1 MRIVHISTLFFPL
14 IGGLEIAAQR
24 VAEEQA
30 KLGHEV
36 YVVTSSAYVEGRLRR
51 EKGAVSVI
59 RVKSWKNPYPY
70 LIVPR
75 EIPRDILREADVVF
89 GWGHSYYF
97 VYEMVKRAKVEFK
110 KPIIQYF
117 IGVDYLKYHYN
128 PLIKILGYLYQKLLT
143 KGFVR
148 IVDLALVTNEH
159 ERRLLKEGYGL
170 DAIVVPHGIDEVYLK
185 LPSMAEDFRRKYNVK
200 GKIVAFIGR
209 IHPTKGLDL
218 LIKAFAEVAMK
229 VPGAVL
235 IIAGSGDERYLGE
248 CLKLARIL
256 GVEEKVKYI
265 GYISEEDKIA
275 LIDASDAVVLPT
287 KHAGESY
294 PLLINEVL
302 ARGKKLIITR
312 GNIASRWIEESG
324 IAKVVNPDPQEL
336 ARAITDELASKNSI
350 KVNNK
355 KTVKIHTWRD
365 VAYRFLELSQQIL
378 EGEGLI
384 RS

>member
-1 MRIVHISTLFFPL
+1 MFIVHVNESYWPI
-14 IGGLEIAAQR
+14 IGGLER
-24 VAEEQA
+24 VIQGIAEELV
-30 KLGHEV
+30 KLGHENHVITSKIGAEGRPGEEIINGV
-36 YVVTSSAYVEGRLRR
+36 YVHRVKALRLYFQDLTIPM
-51 EKGAVSVI
+51 EIPI
-59 RVKSWKNPYPY
+59 RVLK
-70 LIVPR
+70 
-75 EIPRDILREADVVF
+75 EADVVIC
-89 GWGHSYYF
+89 WSQNSYF
-97 VYEMVKRAKVEFK
+97 VYKVCREAKKLGRFLAVQFL
-110 KPIIQYF
+110 
-117 IGVDYLKYHYN
+117 GVDYLKYHYN
-128 PLIKILGYLYQKLLT
+128 PLLRLPGYIYQKLIT
-143 KGFVR
+143 KKMS
-148 IVDLALVTNEH
+148 DLADIALVTNEY
-159 ERRLLKEGYGL
+159 ERSLLKEEYGL
-170 DAIVVPHGIDEVYLK
+170 DAIVVPHGIDEVYLE
-185 LPSMAEDFRRKYNVK
+185 LPGMDEGFRRKYNVK

-235 IIAGSGDERYLGE
+235 IIAGSGDERYLGK

-312 GNIASRWIEESG
+312 GNIASKWIEESG

-336 ARAITDELASKNSI
+336 AQAIIDELKSE
-350 KVNNK
+350 NNTEIDSN
-355 KTVKIHTWRD
+355 KTVKIPTWRD
-365 VAYRFLELSQQIL
+365 IAYKLLELLQQM
-378 EGEGLI
+378 
-384 RS
+384 

>member
-1 MRIVHISTLFFPL
+1 MLIVHVNESYWPI
-14 IGGLEIAAQR
+14 IGGLER
-24 VAEEQA
+24 VIQGIAEELV
-30 KLGHEV
+30 KLGHENHVITSKIGAEGRPREEIINGV
-36 YVVTSSAYVEGRLRR
+36 YVHRVKALRLYFQDLTIPM
-51 EKGAVSVI
+51 EIPI
-59 RVKSWKNPYPY
+59 RVLK
-70 LIVPR
+70 
-75 EIPRDILREADVVF
+75 EADVIIC
-89 GWGHSYYF
+89 WSQSNYF
-97 VYEMVKRAKVEFK
+97 VYKVCREAKKLGRFLAVQFL
-110 KPIIQYF
+110 
-117 IGVDYLKYHYN
+117 GVDYLKYHYN
-128 PLIKILGYLYQKLLT
+128 PLLRLPGYIYQKLIT
-143 KGFVR
+143 KKMS
-148 IVDLALVTNEH
+148 DLADIALVTNEY
-159 ERRLLKEGYGL
+159 ERSLLKEEYGL
-170 DAIVVPHGIDEVYLK
+170 DAIVVPHGIDEVYLE
-185 LPSMAEDFRRKYNVK
+185 LPSMDEGFRRKYNVK

-235 IIAGSGDERYLGE
+235 IIAGSGDERYLGK

-256 GVEEKVKYI
+256 GVEERVKYI

-336 ARAITDELASKNSI
+336 AQAIIDELKSESNTEINS
-350 KVNNK
+350 N
-355 KTVKIHTWRD
+355 KTVKIPTWRD
-365 VAYRFLELSQQIL
+365 IAYKLLELLQQM
-378 EGEGLI
+378 
-384 RS
+384 

>member
-1 MRIVHISTLFFPL
+1 MFIVHVNESYWPI
-14 IGGLEIAAQR
+14 IGGLER
-24 VAEEQA
+24 VIQGIAEELV
-30 KLGHEV
+30 KLGHENHVITSKIGAEGRPREEIINGV
-36 YVVTSSAYVEGRLRR
+36 YVH
-51 EKGAVSVI
+51 
-59 RVKSWKNPYPY
+59 RVKALRLHFQDLTIPM
-70 LIVPR
+70 
-75 EIPRDILREADVVF
+75 EIPIRALKEADVVIC
-89 GWGHSYYF
+89 WSQNSYF
-97 VYEMVKRAKVEFK
+97 VYKVCREAKKLGRFLAVQFL
-110 KPIIQYF
+110 
-117 IGVDYLKYHYN
+117 GVDYLKYHYN
-128 PLIKILGYLYQKLLT
+128 PLLRLPGYIYQKLIT
-143 KGFVR
+143 KKMS
-148 IVDLALVTNEH
+148 DLADIALVTNEY
-159 ERRLLKEGYGL
+159 ERSLLKEEYGL
-170 DAIVVPHGIDEVYLK
+170 DAIVVPHGIDEVYLE
-185 LPSMAEDFRRKYNVK
+185 LPAMDEGFRRKYNVK

-235 IIAGSGDERYLGE
+235 IIAGSGDERYLGK

-312 GNIASRWIEESG
+312 GNIASKWIEESG

-336 ARAITDELASKNSI
+336 AQAIIDELKSE
-350 KVNNK
+350 NNTEIDSN
-355 KTVKIHTWRD
+355 KTVKIPTWRD
-365 VAYRFLELSQQIL
+365 IAYKLLELLQQM
-378 EGEGLI
+378 
-384 RS
+384 

>member
-1 MRIVHISTLFFPL
+1 MFIVNVNESYWPI
-14 IGGLEIAAQR
+14 IGGLER
-24 VAEEQA
+24 VIQGIAEELV
-30 KLGHEV
+30 KLGHENHVITSKIGAEGRPREEIINGV
-36 YVVTSSAYVEGRLRR
+36 YVHRVKALRLYFQDLTIPM
-51 EKGAVSVI
+51 EIPI
-59 RVKSWKNPYPY
+59 RVLK
-70 LIVPR
+70 
-75 EIPRDILREADVVF
+75 EADVIIC
-89 GWGHSYYF
+89 WSQSSYF
-97 VYEMVKRAKVEFK
+97 VYKVCREAKKLGRFLAVQFL
-110 KPIIQYF
+110 
-117 IGVDYLKYHYN
+117 GVDYLKYHYN
-128 PLIKILGYLYQKLLT
+128 PLLRMPGYIYQKLIT
-143 KGFVR
+143 KEMS
-148 IVDLALVTNEH
+148 DLADIALVTNEY
-159 ERRLLKEGYGL
+159 ERSLLKEEYGL
-170 DAIVVPHGIDEVYLK
+170 DAIVVPHGIDEVYLE
-185 LPSMAEDFRRKYNVK
+185 LPGMDEGFRRKYNVK

-235 IIAGSGDERYLGE
+235 IIAGSGDERYLGK

-312 GNIASRWIEESG
+312 GNIASKWIEESS

-336 ARAITDELASKNSI
+336 AQAIIDELKSE
-350 KVNNK
+350 NNTEIDSN
-355 KTVKIHTWRD
+355 KTVKIPTWRD
-365 VAYRFLELSQQIL
+365 IAYKLLELLQQM
-378 EGEGLI
+378 
-384 RS
+384 

>member
-1 MRIVHISTLFFPL
+1 VKIVHIHHHFWPVV
-14 IGGLEIAAQR
+14 GGLER
-24 VAEEQA
+24 VIQSIAEELV
-30 KLGHEV
+30 KLGHENL
-36 YVVTSSAYVEGRLRR
+36 VVTSKIDAKDRPSEEVINGIYIHRVKALRLYFQDLTIPM
-51 EKGAVSVI
+51 EIPI
-59 RVKSWKNPYPY
+59 RVLK
-70 LIVPR
+70 
-75 EIPRDILREADVVF
+75 EADVVIC
-89 GWGHSYYF
+89 WSQNSYF
-97 VYEMVKRAKVEFK
+97 VYKVCREAKKLGRFLAVQFL
-110 KPIIQYF
+110 
-117 IGVDYLKYHYN
+117 GVDYLKYHYN
-128 PLIKILGYLYQKLLT
+128 PLLRLPSYIYQKLIT
-143 KGFVR
+143 KKMS
-148 IVDLALVTNEH
+148 DLADIALVTNEY
-159 ERRLLKEGYGL
+159 ERSLLKEEYGL
-170 DAIVVPHGIDEVYLK
+170 DAIVVPHGIDEVYLE

-229 VPGAVL
+229 VSGAVL
-235 IIAGSGDERYLGE
+235 IIAGSGDERYLGK

-336 ARAITDELASKNSI
+336 AQAIIDELNSESNTEI
-350 KVNNK
+350 DSN
-355 KTVKIHTWRD
+355 KTVKILTWRD
-365 VAYRFLELSQQIL
+365 IAYKLLELLQQM
-378 EGEGLI
+378 
-384 RS
+384 